1 MKYRAL
7 GRTGLQVSEVGLG
20 CGGKFG
26 FPETPDSEVRRVAE
40 AALDLGVNFL
50 DTGSNYGMGLSET
63 RIGRLLS
70 HRRKDFILATKCG
83 SRLMPEPGGEPSVK
97 RDFTFDGILS
107 SIQDSLKRLQTDY
120 VDLIQFHTAPEKAL
134 DPAGEALA
142 ALKEAKKR
150 GYARFLGAS
159 CDGARALQAVALA
172 DLDAVQLSYNVATRE
187 PEKDVLPAALAAGK
201 GVIVKEPVAHAFF
214 MGLPRPGE
222 DDNWQWPC
230 WDGCQRLLFLR
241 DLRSPKPVQAALR
254 YVLDHPAV
262 STAIVSTVSLA
273 HLRENATVSGMPSLE
288 TGLVKKIRA
297 PFTVK

>member
-1 MKYRAL
+1 MKYRPL
-7 GRTGLQVSEVGLG
+7 GKTGLSVSEIGMG

-26 FPETPDSEVRRVAE
+26 SPETPENEVQRVAE
-40 AALDLGVNFL
+40 AALDLGINFL

-63 RIGRLLS
+63 RIGRLLK

-83 SRLMPEPGGEPSVK
+83 SRLMLEPGKEPDVK
-97 RDFTFDGILS
+97 RDFTHDGILA

-134 DPAGEALA
+134 DPSGEALA

-159 CDGARALQAVALA
+159 CDGERALQAVALGE
-172 DLDAVQLSYNVATRE
+172 LDCIQISYNVATQE
-187 PEKDVLPAALAAGK
+187 PEEKVLPAALKAGT
-201 GVIVKEPVAHAFF
+201 GVIVKEPAAHGFF

-230 WDGCQRLLFLR
+230 WERCQRLLFLR
-241 DLRSPKPVQAALR
+241 EIPSPEPVQAALR

-273 HLRENATVSGMPSLE
+273 HLRENAAVSGMPALDK
-288 TGLVKKIRA
+288 GLVKKIRA